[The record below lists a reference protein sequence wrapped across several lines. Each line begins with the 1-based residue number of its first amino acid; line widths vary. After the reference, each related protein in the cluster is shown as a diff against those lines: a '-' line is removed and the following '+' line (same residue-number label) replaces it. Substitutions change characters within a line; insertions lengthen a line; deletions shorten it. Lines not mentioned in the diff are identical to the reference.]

1 MNSPSSIVSAP
12 AGLIML
18 IQSISI
24 VGALLVLI
32 PFVAV
37 QLRRMQPQAVTYQLM
52 NFIGAASLT
61 VVAVIEKQYG
71 FVLLEGTW
79 ALASLTGLVRRPRT
93 IDARG

>member
-1 MNSPSSIVSAP
+1 
-12 AGLIML
+12 ML

-79 ALASLTGLVRRPRT
+79 ALASLTGLVRR
-93 IDARG
+93 RGPSTHGAEAGGVQ